1 MTRCDAIAQK
11 SNGLTVNKTSHHF
24 GNEGLRMRGWR
35 LAIMGMMTLVVA
47 FTVSVT
53 LPLRPTVSSTSP
65 IAVAMITE
73 NDRKLPTDRPDYG
86 LVEHGIHCLGHA
98 VVRNAVAMTEPFRV
112 HKAAYYLTDLHCG
125 LAMVEL
131 RSRDLNIR
139 PEIIT

>member
-1 MTRCDAIAQK
+1 LVSLNELTARRSRRR

-24 GNEGLRMRGWR
+24 GNERLRMRGWR

-47 FTVSVT
+47 FTVAVT

-86 LVEHGIHCLGHA
+86 LMEHGIHCLGHA
-98 VVRNAVAMTEPFRV
+98 VVRNAAAMNEPYRV
-112 HKAAYYLTDLHCG
+112 HNAVYYLTDEAAIAASNLSPPKKPPR
-125 LAMVEL
+125 V
-131 RSRDLNIR
+131 
-139 PEIIT
+139 